1 MRAVGGTASSRCV
14 ASARSSI
21 EASSTTS
28 ASMASGCA
36 ASCAKPAGVTPSRRC
51 TVDDVVGILSRSAGG
66 RCCARWRMAS
76 VMRAAALPVG
86 AASAMRQSGA
96 SASRQA
102 SRLTTVVVLPVPG
115 PPLITVSRPRS
126 ASAAA
131 SCCQSAAP
139 PRRAA
144 LPANSSARRARSSG
158 EPVDARA
165 RLRAR
170 VTRLR
175 EPARE
180 PAFVVE
186 VAVQV
191 EAVVRVE
198 DQRQRAGCFGRADD
212 ARGEQ
217 RGAPA
222 GDVQADGRVVVARGA
237 GERAPA
243 AGRRG
248 LR

>member
-1 MRAVGGTASSRCV
+1 MAAAGVPVSAARSCTQASVSVGSTLSSANTAPDSTAASWSLSPSRMMRAAGGTASSRRV

-28 ASMASGCA
+28 ASMGNGFA
-36 ASCAKPAGVTPSRRC
+36 ASCAKPAGVMPSRRW
-51 TVDDVVGILSRSAGG
+51 TVDESRGIFSRKASG

-86 AASAMRQSGA
+86 AASAMRQPGS
-96 SASRQA
+96 SATRQA

-144 LPANSSARRARSSG
+144 LAANSSVSCARSAGDALAAPASAPARRACVRRCASRRS
-158 EPVDARA
+158 
-165 RLRAR
+165 
-170 VTRLR
+170 
-175 EPARE
+175 
-180 PAFVVE
+180 
-186 VAVQV
+186 
-191 EAVVRVE
+191 
-198 DQRQRAGCFGRADD
+198 
-212 ARGEQ
+212 
-217 RGAPA
+217 
-222 GDVQADGRVVVARGA
+222 
-237 GERAPA
+237 
-243 AGRRG
+243 
-248 LR
+248 